1 MAGDIMTRQ
10 QLDSYITEKYSSLAE
25 YPWQSAPSFAV
36 YRHDNNKKWFAV
48 IMDIPKSKLGLGE
61 DGKISVVNLKA
72 DPMLIGSLIANDG
85 VYPAYHMN
93 KNHWITVELTDK
105 TSPEQIS
112 WLLEMSYDLTN
123 VKVTN
128 KA

>member
-1 MAGDIMTRQ
+1 MTRQ
-10 QLDSYITEKYSSLAE
+10 QLDFYITEKYSSLAE

-61 DGKISVVNLKA
+61 DCKISVVNLKA
-72 DPMLIGSLIANDG
+72 DPMLIGSLIQNDG

-93 KNHWITVELTDK
+93 KNH
-105 TSPEQIS
+105 
-112 WLLEMSYDLTN
+112 
-123 VKVTN
+123 
-128 KA
+128 

>member
-1 MAGDIMTRQ
+1 VTRQ
-10 QLDSYITEKYSSLAE
+10 QLDLYISEKYSTVAE
-25 YPWQSAPSFAV
+25 YPWKSAPSFAV
-36 YRHDNNKKWFAV
+36 YRHSNNKKWFAV
-48 IMDIPKSKLGLGE
+48 IMDIPKSKLGIKS
-61 DGKISVVNLKA
+61 DGNISVVNLKA
-72 DPMLIGSLIANDG
+72 DTMLIGSLVSNDG

-105 TSPEQIS
+105 TNLEQIS

-123 VKVTN
+123 VKVIN